1 MHKNIEADTVHVYR
15 HVITYGTCRIRIII
29 YLYCICRYVRTYV
42 CMCIRHCFLPAG
54 YALRMHRRRL
64 TCVQSVPSAHQAL
77 PKCSLARTRLSPL
90 TTCLVR
96 ILLRLRS
103 TKCAQR
109 SLLKGEYC
117 LVQCCPLFFGPL
129 SVVVWQLVMLCLAQ
143 NLQLVTSAHVRIY
156 VRTYILLFL
165 VLSLCPFVS
174 LSVTV
179 SSSFVHVI
187 LFFSLCHILWK
198 LSSLVCCSLMCV

>member
-1 MHKNIEADTVHVYR
+1 MYT
-15 HVITYGTCRIRIII
+15 G
-29 YLYCICRYVRTYV
+29 
-42 CMCIRHCFLPAG
+42 MCIRHCLLPAG

-64 TCVQSVPSAHQAL
+64 TCVQSVPSPHLAL
-77 PKCSLARTRLSPL
+77 PKCFLARTRLSPL

-117 LVQCCPLFFGPL
+117 LVQCCPLFCGPL

-156 VRTYILLFL
+156 VCTYIHTL
-165 VLSLCPFVS
+165 VSGVVFVS
-174 LSVTV
+174 ICQLV
-179 SSSFVHVI
+179 SHCQFILCACYPLLLLVSCSLKTFFIRI
-187 LFFSLCHILWK
+187 LFSNVCIKIFLYVAC
-198 LSSLVCCSLMCV
+198 LVCFSVRLTPDTWATAATQSF